1 MANEEPRLYG
11 DLQVVVDSHTTGLLP
26 LATWEGLL
34 AEAGFAWERVDYPVS
49 ADATPM
55 WLWVCALQAE

>member
-34 AEAGFAWERVDYPVS
+34 AE
-49 ADATPM
+49 
-55 WLWVCALQAE
+55 